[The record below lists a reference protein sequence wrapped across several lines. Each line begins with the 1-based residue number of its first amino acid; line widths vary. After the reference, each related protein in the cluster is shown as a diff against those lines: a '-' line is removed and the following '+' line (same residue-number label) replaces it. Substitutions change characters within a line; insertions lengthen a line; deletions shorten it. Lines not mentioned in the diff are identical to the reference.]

1 MRIAALLLL
10 LLLLT
15 ALTWTLIRVRSQVGQ
30 HQTITVVPP
39 RLFAGSTARVRVLTR
54 TYSTGS
60 PIARSSVKLELV
72 NKTETVVAKARGTT
86 DENGTASVVLPVSEN
101 LQGDYRL
108 RVAAGSDFGRDEL
121 VEPIE
126 IVRPARLYLTTDKP
140 VYQPGQT
147 IHIRCLAL
155 DSFRMKPF
163 EGRDIIMSV
172 FDSKENK
179 VFKRRMAASRFGVV
193 SAEFQLDTEVLTG
206 SYRVTASM
214 DEVESSR
221 NVTVKK
227 YSLPKFKVR
236 LHTDTSYS
244 LPGEVLAGT
253 VSVRYFFGKPVDGGT
268 VRLKLSTFDTGF
280 NKVGEVLGETNPDGM
295 FRFEYPL
302 PPHFTGL
309 PLQKGDALL
318 FLDAEVTDAAGQTE
332 TARYTQTVS
341 KERLKVEVVPESG
354 RLSSGLDNIIY
365 FVTCYPDGTPARC
378 ELTVN
383 GSRVLTDRMGIGS
396 MVFKPLKEESSLI
409 IQAVDDRGNRLER
422 IERMSC
428 RRNRQS
434 VLLRT
439 DRSLYESGQTA
450 CFQVFS
456 TVGKGVAFMDFLKD
470 GQIVLTTTI
479 PLDGGRGQ
487 VEMDLP
493 GDLFG
498 TMELNAYL
506 VTRDADI
513 IRDSKVIYV
522 KQTGQLKVDIISEK
536 EVYRPGETGKIS
548 LRVTDENGTGAEA
561 LLGISVVDESV
572 FSVAANDASLA
583 RIYFTLEKE
592 LLEPKYQVKYG
603 AAGIDLAAMIQE
615 PLTQK
620 GQPGP
625 SPSQSPQRDTVQPVV
640 DPGIVSNI
648 LFARLP
654 LLSAVSLVTEPLES
668 KIEKH
673 RRHSQQSIKSINRT
687 LFLLVCSLAL
697 LAGIMALGT
706 VIARFRCDWKCYTLK
721 EADGLS
727 RLRKPSFDRSRV
739 AFNISF
745 ILLLFVVA
753 LAVYEPG
760 IHQALTSGK
769 LLRGFLF
776 DIRSVMA
783 SLVLIGI
790 FSLMAWNVRSAMS
803 VVKQENV
810 PVPAGVCYLAV
821 SLALICASLHIY
833 LAEHVADVSRG
844 SSSAELC
851 SLLMLV
857 AVPLIVYV
865 TSVSVHKEAAGF
877 YSCIACLIIL
887 PLVLVVVVLYIAVVI
902 ALGAVL
908 AQMLPYYVSDSPP
921 FILLGMAFIMIS
933 TGFLINIL
941 SKHLMQG
948 LKKMLIP
955 LSWNSHEIELS
966 LSSGRNRVFAYSI
979 VFLIIAMLV
988 AVGLPQFASMSGDSK
1003 MAKARQD
1010 MDVLVGAKMRHD
1022 AMEPGPETGR
1032 RRRDTQAGER
1042 PRVRSWFPETL
1053 YVNPALV
1060 TDGEGRA
1067 ELDLKLADSIT
1078 DWRFSCFASDRHGRL
1093 GAANAAVRV
1102 FQDFFIDLDLPPVLT
1117 EHDYISIPVACYNYL
1132 QEPQEIRVALKE
1144 ADWFR
1149 PESTSLEQSVVLG
1162 AAAVGV
1168 VHFPVKITG
1177 HGIKEV
1183 TVEAYGTSMSDALS
1197 RRLEVVP
1204 DGKLVQQSANGYVRD
1219 TVRQTVDFPP
1229 GSQAGKI
1236 LVKLYPGVFSQVVEG
1251 LDGMLQMPHGC
1262 FEQTTSIT
1270 YPNIMVLQYLR
1281 RSGRT
1286 TPEIEMK
1293 ALQYINLGYQR
1304 LLKFEIDGGGFSYF
1318 GRPPALLGL
1327 TAYGLSE
1334 FMDMAELIEID
1345 ADIITRTR
1353 AWLLKQQNQDGSWRQ
1368 GGSRRGW
1375 DRSASLTTAYITWAL
1390 VRSGYRGDRIERAFS
1405 YLDGPGRMPENTY
1418 FLALYTLAA
1427 SRYYG
1432 QDHSSTRQ
1440 ALQALYQARSENEEE
1455 CWWSTEA
1462 QTMTCSSGTTAS
1474 METTSLAALAFIQS
1488 AVHSRSVMKA
1498 LNFLLQRKDGRGTW
1512 GSTHATVLA
1521 LGTLTA
1527 ASGQTL
1533 KTVDS
1538 QAFVDV
1544 SMNGEPVGTVTVDP
1558 ENWDVVQMVDT
1569 GECPPGRHMVE
1580 LKLRGEANVIFQV
1593 VQKYYRPW
1601 EHLPEERTKT
1611 VEIEVDYDRRKLAVN
1626 DTVTC
1631 RAGVSYNGRRQSSM
1645 IIVDLG
1651 VPPGFS
1657 PVTADLE
1664 ALLQKGAVRKYS
1676 VTPRQIIL
1684 YLDGMRPGEYLEFAC
1699 RLKARFPIRAKTPR
1713 SRIYEYYN
1721 PDVQDIE
1728 EPVSIEVMEI

>member
-1 MRIAALLLL
+1 MRTTMRVAALLLL

-39 RLFAGSTARVRVLTR
+39 HLFAGSTARVRVLTR

-60 PIARSSVKLELV
+60 PIARSVVRLELV
-72 NKTETVVAKARGTT
+72 NKTEATVATARGTT
-86 DENGTASVVLPVSEN
+86 DENGTASVVLPVGES
-101 LQGDYRL
+101 LHGGYRL
-108 RVAAGSDFGRDEL
+108 RVETGSDFGRDEL
-121 VEPIE
+121 VEPVE

-147 IHIRCLAL
+147 IHIRCLAM
-155 DSFRMKPF
+155 DYFRMKPF
-163 EGRDIIMSV
+163 EDRDIILSV

-179 VFKRRMAASRFGVV
+179 VLKRRMGTSRFGVV
-193 SAEFQLDTEVLTG
+193 SAEFLLDTEVLTG
-206 SYRVTASM
+206 TYRVTASM

-227 YSLPKFKVR
+227 YALPKFKVR
-236 LHTDTSYS
+236 LDTDTSYS

-280 NKVGEVLGETNPDGM
+280 NTVGEVLGETNSDGV

-309 PLQKGDALL
+309 PLKKGDALL
-318 FLDAEVTDAAGQTE
+318 FLDAEVTDTAGQTE
-332 TARYTQTVS
+332 TVRYTQTVS

-354 RLSSGLDNIIY
+354 RLSAGLDNIIY

-396 MVFKPLKEESSLI
+396 MVFKPAEEESSLI

-428 RRNRQS
+428 RRGRQS

-456 TVGKGVAFMDFLKD
+456 TVGKGMAFMDFLKD
-470 GQIVLTTTI
+470 GQVVFTTTI
-479 PLDGGRGQ
+479 PLEGGRGQ
-487 VEMDLP
+487 VELDLP

-498 TMELNAYL
+498 SMELNAYL
-506 VTRDADI
+506 VTREADI

-522 KQTGQLKVDIISEK
+522 KQTGQLKVDILSEK

-548 LRVTDENGTGAEA
+548 LRVTDENGTGREA

-572 FSVAANDASLA
+572 FSVAADDASLA

-603 AAGIDLAAMIQE
+603 AAGFDMAGMIE
-615 PLTQK
+615 DR
-620 GQPGP
+620 G
-625 SPSQSPQRDTVQPVV
+625 VV
-640 DPGIVSNI
+640 DRGVVDRGVVSNI

-673 RRHSQQSIKSINRT
+673 RRHSQQSTRSINRT

-697 LAGIMALGT
+697 LAGIMAFGA
-706 VIARFRCDWKCYTLK
+706 VIARFRCDLGCYSMT
-721 EADGLS
+721 EADDLS
-727 RLRKPSFDRSRV
+727 RLRKPVFNRSRV

-803 VVKQENV
+803 VVKQETV
-810 PVPAGVCYLAV
+810 PVPSGVCYLAV
-821 SLALICASLHIY
+821 SMALICASLHVY
-833 LAEHVADVSRG
+833 LAEHVVDAAWG
-844 SSSAELC
+844 SSSSELC
-851 SLLMLV
+851 ALLMLV
-857 AVPLIVYV
+857 VVPLIVFV
-865 TSVSVHKEAAGF
+865 NSVSVRKEAAGF

-887 PLVLVVVVLYIAVVI
+887 PLVLVLVFIYLVVVI
-902 ALGAVL
+902 ALGAGL
-908 AQMLPYYVSDSPP
+908 AGLLPYYVSDSPP
-921 FILLGMAFIMIS
+921 FILLGIAFIMIS

-941 SKHLMQG
+941 SKHMMNG

-955 LSWNSHEIELS
+955 PAWNRWEIELS
-966 LSSGRNRVFAYSI
+966 LDTGQNRVFAYSI
-979 VFLIIAMLV
+979 VVLIIAMLV
-988 AVGLPQFASMSGDSK
+988 SISLPQFASMSGDSK

-1010 MDVLVGAKMRHD
+1010 MDVLVGAKIRHD

-1032 RRRDTQAGER
+1032 RRRDTQAGDR

-1053 YVNPALV
+1053 YVNPALL
-1060 TDGEGRA
+1060 TDGEGKA

-1078 DWRFSCFASDRHGRL
+1078 DWRFTCFASDRHGRL

-1117 EHDYISIPVACYNYL
+1117 EHDCISIPVACYNYL
-1132 QEPQEIRVALKE
+1132 REPQEIRVVLKE

-1149 PESTSLEQSVVLG
+1149 MEAGPLEKSVVL
-1162 AAAVGV
+1162 ASSAVGV

-1204 DGKLVQQSANGYVRD
+1204 DGKLVEQSVNGYIRD
-1219 TVRQTVDFPP
+1219 TVLQTVDFPP

-1281 RSGRT
+1281 GSART
-1286 TPEIEMK
+1286 TPEMEMK

-1318 GRPPALLGL
+1318 GHPPALLGL

-1334 FMDMAELIEID
+1334 FVDMAELIEID
-1345 ADIITRTR
+1345 RDVIARTR

-1375 DRSASLTTAYITWAL
+1375 DQSVSLTTAYITWAL
-1390 VRSGYRGDRIERAFS
+1390 VRSGYLGDGIERAFS
-1405 YLDGPGRMPENTY
+1405 YLDGQGRMPENTY

-1427 SRYYG
+1427 AEYYG
-1432 QDHSSTRQ
+1432 QDHSRIGQ
-1440 ALQALYQARSENEEE
+1440 ALEALYRARSENEEE

-1462 QTMTCSSGTTAS
+1462 QTMTRSSGATAS
-1474 METTSLAALAFIQS
+1474 METTSLAALVFIKS
-1488 AVHSRSVMKA
+1488 AVHSSSVLKA
-1498 LNFLLQRKDGRGTW
+1498 LNFLLKHKDSRGTW

-1527 ASGQTL
+1527 ASGKTL

-1544 SMNGEPVGTVTVDP
+1544 SVDDEPVGTVTVDP
-1558 ENWDVVQMVDT
+1558 ENWDVVKMVDT
-1569 GECPPGRHMVE
+1569 GECPPGRHVVE
-1580 LKLRGEANVIFQV
+1580 MKLRGEANVIYQV

-1601 EHLPEERTKT
+1601 EHLPEKRKKK

-1631 RAGVSYNGRRQSSM
+1631 RVGVSYNGRRQSSM

-1664 ALLQKGAVRKYS
+1664 SLLKKRAVRKYS
-1676 VTPRQIIL
+1676 VTPRQIIV
-1684 YLDGMRPGEYLEFAC
+1684 YLDGMGPGEYLEFAC